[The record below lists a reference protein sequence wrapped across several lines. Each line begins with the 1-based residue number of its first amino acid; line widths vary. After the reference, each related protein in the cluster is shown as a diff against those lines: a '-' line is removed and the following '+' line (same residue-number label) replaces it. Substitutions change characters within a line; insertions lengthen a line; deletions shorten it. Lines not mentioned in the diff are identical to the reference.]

1 MPSPNA
7 PAIPPHTNSLHT
19 KKSVMSGEG
28 SRGFE
33 LRPPTPAVAAA
44 AAPRAGGEDGDAS
57 MVADA
62 CDFSKGLGF

>member
-1 MPSPNA
+1 
-7 PAIPPHTNSLHT
+7 
-19 KKSVMSGEG
+19 MSGEG